1 MNNQLYTAVLN
12 SRKTIRAFNM
22 FNIILTLQNTP
33 PISARPEIVEKLRNY
48 NKLDCFY
55 SLSASQNKAY
65 STCTKQHRDNPF
77 LFHRPLAFP
86 ATGLFFCHALAATLF
101 ETANTWIQ
109 DST

>member
-12 SRKTIRAFNM
+12 SKKQSGLLICLIF
-22 FNIILTLQNTP
+22 FLTLQNT